1 MAQRVPA
8 ELLNEVCAFPFV
20 VVSGPHEKIARCLTF
35 DKPEVE
41 HTPLVFRL
49 AKKTDSGIFLHES
62 SNHLLSFGAVR
73 SIVGDNNVK
82 VSVGLSRDAI
92 QGGSQL
98 LRTVVGRNSNADQ
111 WFHSFNRSLVGLNE
125 NPIGLKHAPIEGIQQ
140 LGPIAMMLKTH
151 SPDYVI
157 YLVEQR
163 LAFK

>member
-1 MAQRVPA
+1 MPTEILQQI
-8 ELLNEVCAFPFV
+8 CAFPFV
-20 VVSGPHEKIARCLTF
+20 VICSPHEVVAGGLPRNEI
-35 DKPEVE
+35 EVKRA
-41 HTPLVFRL
+41 PFVFAL
-49 AKKTDSGIFLHES
+49 AKKTDSRVVLHES
-62 SNHLLSFGAVR
+62 SDHLLRFGAR
-73 SIVGDNNVK
+73 RAIIRHDNVQ
-82 VSVGLSRDAI
+82 VAMGLRRDAI
-92 QGGSQL
+92 ESGSQTV
-98 LRTVVGRNSNADQ
+98 RTVVGRNSNADQ